1 METKGIGNFNINSSM
16 ENCNPIDLS
25 VIIKT
30 NLLKTSNWGN
40 HRLLEGS
47 SIEDHNKEC
56 IRKAILNSSI
66 MDNSLQDDGINNCLY
81 IKRTET
87 KEEDDMESSM
97 AGHIHDENCNIK
109 VE

>member
-1 METKGIGNFNINSSM
+1 METKGIGYSNINSSV

-47 SIEDHNKEC
+47 SIEDHNKEY

-66 MDNSLQDDGINNCLY
+66 MDHSLKDDGIDNCSY
-81 IKRTET
+81 NTRTEV
-87 KEEDDMESSM
+87 KEDDDMESSM
-97 AGHIHDENCNIK
+97 VGHIHDENCNIK